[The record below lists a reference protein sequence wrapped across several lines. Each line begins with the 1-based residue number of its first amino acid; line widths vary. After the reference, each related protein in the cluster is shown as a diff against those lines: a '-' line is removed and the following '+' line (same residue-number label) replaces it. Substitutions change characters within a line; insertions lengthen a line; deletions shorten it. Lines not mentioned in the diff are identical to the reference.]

1 MTNQLRRSA
10 ASISANLAEGA
21 GRGTDRD
28 FRRFVKI
35 ATGSAFEY
43 ETHVTLAQ
51 DVGLLEPADAT
62 NLLAEISIVKR
73 MLHGL
78 AQSLC

>member
-1 MTNQLRRSA
+1 
-10 ASISANLAEGA
+10 
-21 GRGTDRD
+21 
-28 FRRFVKI
+28 VKI

-51 DVGLLEPADAT
+51 DVGLLEPDDAT

-78 AQSLC
+78 AQSLR